1 MEIVK
6 TDRPMTLA
14 QMEFCR
20 QLEQSDRSGQALQDP
35 VVAPGAPTPQCLVS
49 FPQVGRFA
57 VTFLEGHWSVEDGR
71 WRHGEDGAATPVDN
85 PLETAWQ
92 SAKAVRVELRE
103 QLELGCYIIP
113 MAVFTDMDPDPAI
126 LEAAKGRSVRVLWGV
141 HDLVERLANLPE
153 ERELQSHLCDRY
165 IAQEMAVLRQRP
177 EPAGLAPEQVPLTMG
192 DGQLVIQHVDV
203 VNVYVNAGT
212 GSSISLPGAQGS

>member
-1 MEIVK
+1 M
-6 TDRPMTLA
+6 
-14 QMEFCR
+14 
-20 QLEQSDRSGQALQDP
+20 
-35 VVAPGAPTPQCLVS
+35 
-49 FPQVGRFA
+49 
-57 VTFLEGHWSVEDGR
+57 TFLEGHWLVEDGR
-71 WRHGEDGAATPVDN
+71 WRRGEDGAATPVDN
-85 PLETAWQ
+85 PLEKAWQ

-126 LEAAKGRSVRVLWGV
+126 LEAAQGRSVQVLWGA

-165 IAQEMAVLRQRP
+165 IAQEMAVLRQRS
-177 EPAGLAPEQVPLTMG
+177 EPAGLAPEQAPLTMG

-212 GSSISLPGAQGS
+212 GSSISLTGAQGS